1 MIERRRLN
9 SNGGNYFTEPKE
21 HLDFIPTGS
30 KLLDLS
36 YGGGWAEHRLANVI
50 GDKSTGKTLLMIEAA
65 ANFIIKY
72 PRDGIVRY
80 RETEACFDK
89 RYAAALG
96 LPIERIDFGDRQI
109 HTVEDMYRDLD
120 KLTQKS
126 DQPNCTSSIRWT
138 RYRQRP
144 RWNVISTRTP
154 MLARRP
160 RR

>member
-9 SNGGNYFTEPKE
+9 NGNSGGNYFTEPKE

-72 PRDGIVRY
+72 PRDGIDSY
-80 RETEACFDK
+80 REAGVF
-89 RYAAALG
+89 
-96 LPIERIDFGDRQI
+96 RQ
-109 HTVEDMYRDLD
+109 
-120 KLTQKS
+120 
-126 DQPNCTSSIRWT
+126 TSPPPWGC
-138 RYRQRP
+138 Q
-144 RWNVISTRTP
+144 
-154 MLARRP
+154 
-160 RR
+160 